1 MDTLERE
8 RQLNNLID
16 RVDRLMDRVRRL
28 EEQLLKPGQGETRV
42 FVPQPDTGALWE
54 LTVEESSTVEGMAW
68 LVMEEVEA

>member
-68 LVMEEVEA
+68 LVMEEME

>member
-68 LVMEEVEA
+68 LVMEEMEE

>member
-1 MDTLERE
+1 MDTLDRE

-54 LTVEESSTVEGMAW
+54 LTVEESSTVGGMAW
-68 LVMEEVEA
+68 LVMEEMEE

>member
-1 MDTLERE
+1 MDTLDRE

-68 LVMEEVEA
+68 LVMEEME

>member
-54 LTVEESSTVEGMAW
+54 LTVEESSTVAGMAW
-68 LVMEEVEA
+68 LVMEEMEE

>member
-1 MDTLERE
+1 MDTLDRE

-16 RVDRLMDRVRRL
+16 RVARLTDRVRRL
-28 EEQLLKPGQGETRV
+28 EEQVLKPGQGETRV

-68 LVMEEVEA
+68 LVMEEME